1 MKCISASKL
10 ALITACAA
18 VIGFGCHSTPK
29 ALPPERIAPPAASPA
44 EVQAALPGTWIL
56 DAEASADALARAQ
69 YKPRQATILHRD
81 GGGSATRETTTVIE
95 RFDAKAY
102 REALTYWLDVLDKP
116 DMRWKIKFNADGTGE
131 HWAVVKTGNAPQNT
145 PFQWRLDGWRLHVD
159 YAPDAPFKSFQVEVP
174 SAKEWHYPMQPL
186 GDHVVLLPARR

>member
-1 MKCISASKL
+1 MGHPL
-10 ALITACAA
+10 RRGAA
-18 VIGFGCHSTPK
+18 Q
-29 ALPPERIAPPAASPA
+29 E
-44 EVQAALPGTWIL
+44 EAALPGTWII
-56 DAEASADALARAQ
+56 DVEASADALARAQ